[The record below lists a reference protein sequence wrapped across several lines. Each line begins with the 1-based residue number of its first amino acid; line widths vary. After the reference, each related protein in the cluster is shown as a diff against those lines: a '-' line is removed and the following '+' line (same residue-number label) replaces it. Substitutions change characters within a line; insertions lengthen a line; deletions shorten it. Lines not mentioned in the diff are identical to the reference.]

1 MTSGEML
8 DLSWED
14 YLKIKPNQVFASG
27 SAPDSPEGLHM
38 TGTGKTL
45 YWVAVKG
52 AMQDWAMYCE
62 WAPDPWYIR
71 NNGQK
76 VHDPQNI
83 KNVIKD
89 DRRVM
94 DQYRF
99 R

>member
-1 MTSGEML
+1 MSEEML

-14 YLKIKPNQVFASG
+14 YLKIKPQQIFASG

-38 TGTGKTL
+38 TGSGKTL
-45 YWVAVKG
+45 HWVAVKG
-52 AMQDWAMYCE
+52 CMQDWAMYCE
-62 WAPDPWYIR
+62 WVEDPWYIK

-76 VHDPQNI
+76 VYDKQNI
-83 KNVIKD
+83 QNVIRVD
-89 DRRVM
+89 QRVM